1 MRAQPVHKACTAK
14 TAFFPDPPNVNA
26 AHGLKTKYAAFVK
39 ICGGLRLG
47 EHGHRI
53 FKIVDDMLEQL
64 GAKCSVNHAVIH

>member
-1 MRAQPVHKACTAK
+1 MHNPCTKRAPPKQGFCR
-14 TAFFPDPPNVNA
+14 PPNVNA
-26 AHGLKTKYAAFVK
+26 AHGMRTKCAAFVK

-64 GAKCSVNHAVIH
+64 GAKGSVNHAVIH

>member
-1 MRAQPVHKACTAK
+1 MHRQNRVFA
-14 TAFFPDPPNVNA
+14 DPPNVNA
-26 AHGLKTKYAAFVK
+26 AHGLKAKCAAFVK

-64 GAKCSVNHAVIH
+64 GAKCSVNHTVIH